1 MTEDLDARAA
11 ISAIQGHEAWAII
24 RRSTRAGE
32 KATVGVL
39 GGSRTEV
46 ASILDVPLET
56 GVPTEAHIADR
67 LVAVP
72 FRQVA
77 ERGFEAHDDGTPLVV
92 VDVATELEFSV
103 EEVVAAIDD
112 VPLEF
117 TDRGGFDVDDTAY
130 GELVRQVID
139 GEIGQG
145 EGANLVLGRHYR
157 ARVADWTPPARSRSS
172 RACSSASAAPTG
184 PSSSS
189 PATAT
194 SSAPARAP
202 RLGARRRRADEPDQ
216 RHLPPPDR
224 APGAADAAVDGPALK
239 RRLLD
244 FLADDKEIF
253 ELFMVVD
260 EELKMM
266 CDVCGEGGQV
276 LGPFLKPMSRLVHT
290 EYLLAGRTDR
300 DPREVL
306 RDTMYAAT
314 VTGSPVENAC
324 RLIKAHET
332 GGRGYYGAALAIFG
346 RDEVGGPVLDS
357 PIVIRTADVG
367 LDGTLTVTAGA
378 TLVRDSRPAYEVA
391 ETHAKAGGILSAFGL
406 VPPAPP
412 TQVDVAELV
421 ADEDVLLALNV
432 RNRRLSR
439 FWLTDQDGGSGRPP
453 LAGRSAVVLD
463 GEDDFVKMLRHVL
476 AVLGMT
482 SRVVRHEDYVA
493 GALDGDDLVIIGPG
507 PGDPRDGEDP
517 KIARMR
523 AAVDEVLAAGRP
535 FLAVCL
541 GHQTLCQRLGLDFAY
556 KDIVFQGTQSPVEVD
571 GRVERVGFYTPSW
584 PASATTTRR
593 RRPAVRVEAEP
604 DTGDVHVLRGPHYAG
619 IQFHAESISPR
630 TATRSWPTSSATC
643 WRTRPAP
650 GPGDPQEFLGSS
662 RCSPGVTGGE
672 WSHDVAGAD
681 GARGVDHGRRRALTA
696 RAAVAAPGAPLP
708 RRRCDG
714 DRLLRAAV
722 PRAARADDAPVG
734 QHRRARGL
742 HAAEHRRQPSR
753 HVPQHRRRDDRPA
766 PHAGPGPGRRGPRI
780 TSGAL
785 GLLGLVDPDAGRLTE
800 VLVLGVA
807 NGLVG
812 TLRFVSFSLVMHED
826 PAPAPEPQPD
836 DDRVPA
842 GR

>member
-32 KATVGVL
+32 KATVGML

-157 ARVADWTPPARSRSS
+157 ARVADWDAARALSVFKGLLERE
-172 RACSSASAAPTG
+172 RGAYWTFVFFTGDRYLIGASPERHVSVHGGDVRMNPISGTFRLPTG
-184 PSSSS
+184 
-189 PATAT
+189 
-194 SSAPARAP
+194 
-202 RLGARRRRADEPDQ
+202 
-216 RHLPPPDR
+216 

-378 TLVRDSRPAYEVA
+378 TLVRDSDPAYEVA

-541 GHQTLCQRLGLDFAY
+541 GHQTLCQRLGLDLAY

-571 GRVERVGFYTPSW
+571 GRVERVGFYNTFVARVGDDH
-584 PASATTTRR
+584 PA
-593 RRPAVRVEAEP
+593 PPPGVRVEAEP

-619 IQFHAESISPR
+619 IQFHAESILTENGYEILADLVGDLLADEAR
-630 TATRSWPTSSATC
+630 T
-643 WRTRPAP
+643 
-650 GPGDPQEFLGSS
+650 
-662 RCSPGVTGGE
+662 
-672 WSHDVAGAD
+672 
-681 GARGVDHGRRRALTA
+681 GAR
-696 RAAVAAPGAPLP
+696 
-708 RRRCDG
+708 
-714 DRLLRAAV
+714 
-722 PRAARADDAPVG
+722 
-734 QHRRARGL
+734 
-742 HAAEHRRQPSR
+742 
-753 HVPQHRRRDDRPA
+753 
-766 PHAGPGPGRRGPRI
+766 
-780 TSGAL
+780 
-785 GLLGLVDPDAGRLTE
+785 
-800 VLVLGVA
+800 
-807 NGLVG
+807 
-812 TLRFVSFSLVMHED
+812 
-826 PAPAPEPQPD
+826 
-836 DDRVPA
+836 
-842 GR
+842 